1 LILQSPLRVMFQ
13 IRCFN
18 GFCGVRGA
26 ARLVL
31 VPDVERTRAVVD
43 MVAYFSCCKLLIQW

>member
-1 LILQSPLRVMFQ
+1 VVVDTVDGRA
-13 IRCFN
+13 